1 MSDDERRADGQE
13 DGARSRKAS
22 RGEGPVDSRAI
33 DDRPPGEVAVLDVVN
48 FILRHRHVFVLTSF
62 AVALLLV
69 GVSLV
74 QPPNYPSTA
83 SFTPESGGGQA
94 GRLAG
99 LASQFGVQVPTG
111 EAGQS
116 PQFYAN
122 LLTGRELLRET
133 VVTEY
138 EAADD
143 SVGSDTNASGGD
155 LVELFGIEAE
165 SRPLAMV
172 GAIEVLRDRVEVST
186 DPETGIVELSVTTR
200 WPEVSRQVAQRMVE
214 LVNQFNLERRQS
226 QASAKREFI
235 ETQVARAE
243 SALHAAEDS
252 LEQFLQRN
260 RSYQNSPALRFEYDR
275 LQRRVTL
282 HQQIFTSLSE
292 SYEQA
297 RIDEVRNTPVITV
310 VQPPDLPARPAPRR
324 LVFKGI
330 LGLIL
335 GGLLGG
341 IWAFGR
347 EVLATSQKRDP
358 DDYAEF
364 ERLKRETKDE
374 VSGLWRGVR
383 SLFR

>member
-1 MSDDERRADGQE
+1 MSDEETGTDGQP
-13 DGARSRKAS
+13 GGVRSREAWH
-22 RGEGPVDSRAI
+22 GDGPADRRTPN
-33 DDRPPGEVAVLDVVN
+33 DRPPGEVAVLDVVN
-48 FILRHRHVFVLTSF
+48 FVLRHRHAFLLTPIVV
-62 AVALLLV
+62 AVLLV
-69 GVSLV
+69 GVSLIL
-74 QPPNYPSTA
+74 PPSYTSTA

-111 EAGQS
+111 DAGRS
-116 PQFYAN
+116 PQFYAD
-122 LLTGRELLRET
+122 LLSGRELLRET
-133 VVTEY
+133 VVTDY
-138 EAADD
+138 EAPDD
-143 SVGSDTNASGGD
+143 SVQSLEDSLGGD

-165 SRPLAMV
+165 SRPLAV
-172 GAIEVLRDRVEVST
+172 VEAIEALRDRIEIST
-186 DPETGIVELSVTTR
+186 DPETGVVELSVTTD
-200 WPEVSRQVAQRMVE
+200 WPELSRQVAERMVE

-226 QASAKREFI
+226 QASAEREFT
-235 ETQVARAE
+235 EKQVVRAE

-252 LEQFLQRN
+252 LKQFLQRN

-282 HQQIFTSLSE
+282 RQQIFTSLSE

-324 LVFKGI
+324 LVFRGM
-330 LGLIL
+330 LGLVL
-335 GGLLGG
+335 GGMLGG

-347 EVLATSQKRDP
+347 EVLATSRKRDP

-364 ERLKRETKDE
+364 ERLKRETRDE
-374 VSGLWRGVR
+374 ARGLWKRVRGV
-383 SLFR
+383 FR